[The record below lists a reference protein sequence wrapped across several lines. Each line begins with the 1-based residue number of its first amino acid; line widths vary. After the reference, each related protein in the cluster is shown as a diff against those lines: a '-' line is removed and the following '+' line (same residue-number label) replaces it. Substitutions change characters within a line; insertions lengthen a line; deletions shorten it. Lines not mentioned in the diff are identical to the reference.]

1 MKRKRGRPPGRRV
14 AQKQLEEEEE
24 NVEPEEEDEEEE
36 DEIKEPVVKRR
47 KGRPPKSSRIM
58 LKPVEGKVLVHYLS
72 LVFLAL
78 TEEVNHFWI

>member
-14 AQKQLEEEEE
+14 VQKRIEEEEE
-24 NVEPEEEDEEEE
+24 NVEPEEDEEEE
-36 DEIKEPVVKRR
+36 EEIKEPVMKKR
-47 KGRPPKSSRIM
+47 KGRPLKSSRIM
-58 LKPVEGKVLVHYLS
+58 LKQVEGKVLVHYLC